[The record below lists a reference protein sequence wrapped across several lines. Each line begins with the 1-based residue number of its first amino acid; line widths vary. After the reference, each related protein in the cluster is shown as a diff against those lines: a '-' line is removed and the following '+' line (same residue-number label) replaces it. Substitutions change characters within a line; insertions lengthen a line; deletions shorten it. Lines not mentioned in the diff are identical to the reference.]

1 MNTASAL
8 RRPGAG
14 PAAVVGEEFRMTA
27 SDRNTGPPRPALIT
41 PRLVLRGWH
50 VADAP
55 DALAIYQHA
64 SVTRW
69 LSPAMARVPDRAAM
83 RRLLQQWIAETA
95 CLDVAAGHWAVERRS
110 DGRVIGGA
118 SILPLPPGNDD
129 LEIGWQLH
137 PDFWGRGYAGEAG
150 YELANWAFSHDVD
163 ELYAVVRPDN
173 TRAAASVRRNGMQW
187 VGETDKYFGTPLQV
201 FRLRPADLERTAPLG
216 QLPPA
221 YQDD

>member
-1 MNTASAL
+1 MTMRHQPTELL
-8 RRPGAG
+8 RP
-14 PAAVVGEEFRMTA
+14 
-27 SDRNTGPPRPALIT
+27 SLIT
-41 PRLVLRGWH
+41 PRLRLRGWH

-55 DALAIYQHA
+55 DALAIYQHE

-69 LSPAMARVPDRAAM
+69 LSPAMARVPDRTEM
-83 RRLLQQWIAETA
+83 RRLLRQWIGDTA
-95 CLDVAAGHWAVERRS
+95 CLDVPAGHWALERRS

-118 SILPLPPGNDD
+118 SVLPLPPGNDD

-137 PDFWGRGYAGEAG
+137 PDFWGLGYAGEAAFA
-150 YELANWAFSHDVD
+150 LAGWAFEHDVD

-187 VGETDKYFGTPLQV
+187 VGETDKYFGMTLQV
-201 FRLRPADLERTAPLG
+201 FRLRPADLERAAPLG